1 MEVRKKVVSLNKN
14 NIVIVGL
21 IIITV
26 FVLGCID
33 SFLSKSET
41 DSIGTEKI
49 QAVSPTIMF
58 TPGLTQPLAVIPT
71 DSTVPDISKIEI
83 NPVEYHNTKLLDYYL
98 NYETLEEKN
107 ICGLPGDPAKA
118 GDAGIVI
125 RGTLKNEYDK
135 NYYIFLSAE
144 AYDSKG
150 NLLGRSLD
158 SGPICGMIA
167 PYVRRNETENF
178 ELHLKYYDTISKIN
192 LRSGSVSEIPP
203 P

>member
-1 MEVRKKVVSLNKN
+1 MFA
-14 NIVIVGL
+14 GL
-21 IIITV
+21 LINTV

-33 SFLSKSET
+33 IFLNESEM
-41 DSIGTEKI
+41 DSTGIEKA
-49 QAVSPTIMF
+49 QAVSPTVVI
-58 TPGLTQPLAVIPT
+58 TPGPTQPPTAVPI
-71 DSTVPDISKIEI
+71 DSIAPDISKIKI
-83 NPVEYHNTKLLDYYL
+83 NPVEYHNTKLMDYYL
-98 NYETLEEKN
+98 NYTTLEEKN

-118 GDAGIVI
+118 GDAGIEI
-125 RGTLKNEYDK
+125 QGTLKNEYDK
-135 NYYIFLSAE
+135 DYYIFLSAE

-150 NLLGRSLD
+150 NLLGSSLD

-167 PYVRRNETENF
+167 PYVRSNETENF

>member
-1 MEVRKKVVSLNKN
+1 MNNK
-14 NIVIVGL
+14 IVFAGL

-26 FVLGCID
+26 FVPGCIGR
-33 SFLSKSET
+33 FLNESET
-41 DSIGTEKI
+41 ESTGTD
-49 QAVSPTIMF
+49 QAVSTTVTF
-58 TPGLTQPLAVIPT
+58 TPGTIQDLKAYPN
-71 DSTVPDISKIEI
+71 DSIQPDISKIKI
-83 NPVEYHNTKLLDYYL
+83 NPIETDNTKLLDYYL
-98 NYETLEEKN
+98 DYETLEEKD

-125 RGTLKNEYDK
+125 RGNLKNEYNKD
-135 NYYIFLSAE
+135 YYIFISAE

-150 NLLGRSLD
+150 NLIGRSLD

-167 PYVRRNETENF
+167 PYVRSNTTEKF
-178 ELHLKYYDTISKIN
+178 ELHLKYYDTISKID

>member
-1 MEVRKKVVSLNKN
+1 MEVLKKVISLNKN
-14 NIVIVGL
+14 KIVIVGL

-33 SFLSKSET
+33 NFLSESET
-41 DSIGTEKI
+41 KSTGREKTP
-49 QAVSPTIMF
+49 AVSPNVTF
-58 TPGLTQPLAVIPT
+58 TPGPNQSPTAIPT
-71 DSTVPDISKIEI
+71 DSTAPDISKIKI
-83 NPVEYHNTKLLDYYL
+83 NPIEYVNTKFLDYYL
-98 NYETLEEKN
+98 DYTTLEEQD
-107 ICGLPGDPAKA
+107 ICGLPGDPSKA

-125 RGTLKNEYDK
+125 RGALKNEYDK
-135 NYYIFLSAE
+135 DYYIFLRAE